1 MEQQIESEFW
11 QRVWAGAE
19 ALVDQHYSNGSD
31 DDDDDDLSLADTYSS
46 EEEEWS
52 DDDDDEDD
60 NDVSVDEAMPIR
72 GGNGQDDDND
82 DGIGDFGLP
91 MVNDTNNDGFAADDT
106 EATTAVVT
114 TATDPN
120 PADDNNNDGG
130 TSDDEDEFAAIDRET
145 ADVMKERVAKSTRE
159 GYERR
164 NITLLIWLYD
174 NHTTDQDIILFHILQ
189 RMHVAQTTDA
199 ARRTK
204 AGAVSKSRKK
214 FT

>member
-46 EEEEWS
+46 EEEEEWS

-60 NDVSVDEAMPIR
+60 NDMSVDEAMPIR

-106 EATTAVVT
+106 EATTR
-114 TATDPN
+114 
-120 PADDNNNDGG
+120 
-130 TSDDEDEFAAIDRET
+130 S
-145 ADVMKERVAKSTRE
+145 
-159 GYERR
+159 
-164 NITLLIWLYD
+164 
-174 NHTTDQDIILFHILQ
+174 
-189 RMHVAQTTDA
+189 
-199 ARRTK
+199 
-204 AGAVSKSRKK
+204 
-214 FT
+214 